1 MFFDEE
7 VNIYLVMFY
16 VNIDN
21 KVNKIDIV
29 LFFLDVLVV
38 IVLNFFWIKIE

>member
-38 IVLNFFWIKIE
+38 IVLNFF